1 MSTFDFTDYR
11 KHPRLNLWGRKG
23 CSYFIGAY
31 GQKLAHK
38 YGPAMRTNKKG
49 RGYIAPVTQCGTV
62 QNSSHIL
69 MGEIFYG
76 ERPVFINS
84 KGNPYFGVCHHLIE
98 DPLNYAPENLLCWLT
113 YSQHSK
119 ADKRRRALETVV
131 PDGDLTL
138 IPYDRLR
145 QLQDPRVL
153 TDEQFQAEL
162 DYMKEELKKHPL
174 VHVDPLAYAA
184 EEPGRDY
191 DIFVERSEL

>member
-1 MSTFDFTDYR
+1 MQAFDFTGYR
-11 KHPRLNLWGRKG
+11 KHPRLSLWAREG
-23 CSYFIGAY
+23 CAYFINAY
-31 GQKLAHK
+31 GQKLVHK
-38 YGPAMRTNKKG
+38 YSPRMQAKTKD
-49 RGYIAPVTQCGTV
+49 RGYHGPVLGMNYAPRLC
-62 QNSSHIL
+62 HIL

-76 ERPVFINS
+76 DRPVFINS

-98 DPLNYAPENLLCWLT
+98 DPLNYCPENLLCWLT

-138 IPYDRLR
+138 VPYDRLR

-174 VHVDPLAYAA
+174 VHVDPLAAA
-184 EEPGRDY
+184 ASEPARDY
-191 DIFVERSEL
+191 DIFVERD

>member
-1 MSTFDFTDYR
+1 MCPNELPALDTYR
-11 KHPRLNLWGRKG
+11 KHPRFNLWAHEGCAFFLNARGRKV
-23 CSYFIGAY
+23 
-31 GQKLAHK
+31 AHD
-38 YGPAMRTNKKG
+38 YSPFMRSKHKD
-49 RGYIAPVTQCGTV
+49 RGYMAPTMRSTGGKACHV
-62 QNSSHIL
+62 L

-98 DPLNYAPENLLCWLT
+98 DPLNYCPENLLCWLT

-138 IPYDRLR
+138 IPYERLR

-153 TDEQFQAEL
+153 NDEQFQAEL
-162 DYMKEELKKHPL
+162 EAIRAKGFHL
-174 VHVDPLAYAA
+174 VDPLAYAA